1 MSAVVALD
9 GTVRQITELWTD
21 RKALVCFLR
30 HLGCRMCEKQVKLLN
45 AIKPQLDQL
54 EVALVAISMGTP
66 EEARVF
72 LQQTSFEGE
81 IYLDNDKVQLMDTNE
96 QWSSYFTFKLSAGKH
111 VFQHPQVKVEAEKAL
126 QEGNK
131 DRPFLDASKEWAGD
145 PFQLGGIFIL
155 GPGNQCDYA
164 FRSEYFGDL
173 PNLGDIL
180 HILGGQEDGTFM
192 SEATRQWTDNLAV
205 SKTASAQ
212 PRRSVMQSVA
222 EDGGT
227 IFPSLSGDAYA
238 QYSSITSGHAM
249 IGLLTLSIG
258 SYYFQSRGL
267 LASPTESPFSFI
279 CHLLIAF
286 FGLLIPLRLRPK
298 SGADP
303 SFEFAAINE
312 ADSEGFGQKH
322 EEIEEEE
329 EEAEAELVFYTPKE
343 IDTLS
348 VEHGA
353 LACDCSN
360 VIKPTSFTVEVQLDR
375 PRSASQCLLIVCDA
389 CKQEQE
395 PTSANSSVKHT
406 CGKITARHRQSED
419 NPLGAMFGKYQTM
432 LCYVR
437 EFLARPHPL
446 VGRKGPTCPFI
457 PSSLKKNCLY
467 LSVVRT
473 NPATVTKS
481 RIAARVMKAFK
492 QFFSLS
498 PTEHPSAQFKAV
510 VLIFPD
516 IPAADAHEYIDEVQ
530 AQMKEMFV
538 AEGLMLGEFHLLNNC
553 PGLRNNKFYPLR
565 TPFPSLA
572 IRYMVPTDLA
582 FLALDKYPV
591 ALRVKF
597 LTSFLN
603 RFGADDCKEVV
614 QAKAELELAKKLV

>member
-1 MSAVVALD
+1 MSVVVAVD
-9 GTVRQITELWTD
+9 GTSRQITDLWAD

-54 EVALVAISMGTP
+54 DVALVAITMGTP

-96 QWSSYFTFKLSAGKH
+96 QWFSYFTFKLSAGKH

-131 DRPFLDASKEWAGD
+131 DRPFLDPSKEWAGD

-164 FRSEYFGDL
+164 FRSQYFGDL
-173 PNLGDIL
+173 PDLGDIL
-180 HILGGQEDGTFM
+180 HILGGHEDGTIM
-192 SEATRQWTDNLAV
+192 SEATKQWTESLAV
-205 SKTASAQ
+205 SKTAAAQ
-212 PRRSVMQSVA
+212 PRRPTMQPVA
-222 EDGGT
+222 EATNT

-238 QYSSITSGHAM
+238 QYSSITSGHAVL
-249 IGLLTLSIG
+249 GLLTLSVG

-267 LASPTESPFSFI
+267 LGSPTESPLSFI

-286 FGLLIPLRLRPK
+286 FGLLIPLRLLPK
-298 SGADP
+298 AVANP
-303 SFEFAAINE
+303 SFEFAPINE
-312 ADSEGFGQKH
+312 LDSESSGREH
-322 EEIEEEE
+322 EKVED
-329 EEAEAELVFYTPKE
+329 EAELVFYTPKE

-348 VEHGA
+348 VQHGA
-353 LACDCSN
+353 VACDCST
-360 VIKPTSFTVEVQLDR
+360 VISPTSFTVEMQIDR
-375 PRSASQCLLIVCDA
+375 PRSAIGCDA
-389 CKQEQE
+389 CKQEQQ
-395 PTSANSSVKHT
+395 PTAANSSLNHT
-406 CGKITARHRQSED
+406 CGKLAARHRQSED

-473 NPATVTKS
+473 SPANITKS
-481 RIAARVMKAFK
+481 RVAAHVMKAFK
-492 QFFSLS
+492 QFFLLS
-498 PTEHPSAQFKAV
+498 PTEHPSAQFKAI

-516 IPAADAHEYIDEVQ
+516 IPAADAHECIDEVQ
-530 AQMKEMFV
+530 AQLKETFV
-538 AEGLMLGEFHLLNNC
+538 AEGLMLGEFHLMNNC

-572 IRYMVPTDLA
+572 IRYMVPSDLA
-582 FLALDKYPV
+582 FLAVDKYPV
-591 ALRVKF
+591 ALRFKF

-603 RFGADDCKEVV
+603 RFGADDCKEVA
-614 QAKAELELAKKLV
+614 QAKAELELAKNLFNEH